1 MPTSWIG
8 RLNIFK
14 ISIILKLTIAEAIL
28 IIISAGIFSNRMLNG
43 SNIYHKVLEAMWFI
57 KGILK
62 VVSGAVGVL
71 PQL

>member
-28 IIISAGIFSNRMLNG
+28 ISAGIFSNRVLNG

>member
-28 IIISAGIFSNRMLNG
+28 ISAGIFSNREVNG

-62 VVSGAVGVL
+62 VVSGAIGVL